1 MHLKIILPIVLL
13 LLVSG
18 AAHTA
23 FAGTVELQSIQ
34 IVPVEILDGEF
45 PEITGIVKSDSANAK
60 ATGETMEIIV
70 FATLTRPDHAVKLW
84 TWKKIRIKAGE
95 SQVFSIPKE
104 YEMKLKGVY
113 KVDFSLYSKDMRPLN
128 KLSKSFTVVE
138 PPHPPIQKTSEAVV
152 TDSTGTLSG
161 QPLVQKTSEAVA
173 TDSTGT
179 LPGKASDHNKPIGVG
194 VYVNTVNSAVGA
206 IILLWP
212 LKYVGFQGSY
222 TMGEFTTAEV
232 RLLARLPLSAG
243 INPYLG
249 VGYASVTTE
258 RTVDTIGMKPTF
270 TDSGMSGVIGVEI
283 PVRRSLFGYV
293 EISNTAVDLKKEV
306 TSGGRT
312 GTATV
317 KYSPFTVGF
326 GIVYYAF

>member
-1 MHLKIILPIVLL
+1 MHLKIIMPVVLL
-13 LLVSG
+13 LLVPG
-18 AAHTA
+18 ASHAA
-23 FAGTVELQSIQ
+23 FAGTVEIRSIQ

-45 PEITGIVKSDSANAK
+45 PEIAGTVTSDSAK
-60 ATGETMEIIV
+60 AAGETMEIIV

-84 TWKKIRIKAGE
+84 TWKEIRITAGE
-95 SQVFSIPKE
+95 SRVFSIPKE
-104 YEMKLKGVY
+104 YEMKLRGVY
-113 KVDFSLYSKDMRPLN
+113 KVEFSVYSKDMRPLN
-128 KLSKSFTVVE
+128 KLSTSFTVVE
-138 PPHPPIQKTSEAVV
+138 PSRPP
-152 TDSTGTLSG
+152 
-161 QPLVQKTSEAVA
+161 VQKTSPAVV
-173 TDSTGT
+173 TGSTGT
-179 LPGKASDHNKPIGVG
+179 FPVITGNTGTSPGKAPDHNKPIGVG

-206 IILLWP
+206 TILLWP
-212 LKYVGFQGSY
+212 LKYVGLQGSY

-258 RTVDTIGMKPTF
+258 RTVDTIGMKTTF
-270 TDSGMSGVIGVEI
+270 TDSGMSSVIGVEI

-293 EISNTAVDLKKEV
+293 EISNTSVDLKKEI

-317 KYSPFTVGF
+317 EYSPFTVGF
-326 GIVYYAF
+326 SLVYYVF